1 MASGVYLIHLTPN
14 NPQHP
19 RLTKDFLLGTYTLH
33 YSRTLQCTSDYINI
47 HPPTHTKN
55 FQVGLAGQVRRFKLI
70 SFLIVKDADLK
81 LSGLTKSQASMPG

>member
-1 MASGVYLIHLTPN
+1 MASGVYLIHLSPN

-55 FQVGLAGQVRRFKLI
+55 LQVGLAGQVRRFKLI
-70 SFLIVKDADLK
+70 NFLIVKDADLRV
-81 LSGLTKSQASMPG
+81 